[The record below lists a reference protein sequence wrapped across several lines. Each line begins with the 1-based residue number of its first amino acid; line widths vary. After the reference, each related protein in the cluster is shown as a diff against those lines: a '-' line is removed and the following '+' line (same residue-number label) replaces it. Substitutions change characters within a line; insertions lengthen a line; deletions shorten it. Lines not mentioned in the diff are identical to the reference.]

1 MVCEDDADTNIRIPA
16 VMLPIDA
23 GETLE
28 DLLFNNSKGKIHL
41 LFCTSIGIHVWL
53 Y

>member
-28 DLLFNNSKGKIHL
+28 DLLFNNSKGKIYL
-41 LFCTSIGIHVWL
+41 LFSTSIGIHVWL